1 MGLIGGRRGCTKTE
15 IKRQKM
21 ERVVF
26 RIWRRIPRARIGTT
40 ASFGISPRILLSAR
54 PAPFQTTFQAT
65 ISRRLYSS
73 PAAQPQLQSQA
84 PLEPPADLDE
94 KERAVFEQ
102 LVAGLQPAQLAVRDV
117 SGGCGSMYAIEVASE
132 RFRGMGMLA
141 QQKMVN
147 KLLEK
152 EIEGWHGVQ
161 LKTRVP

>member
-1 MGLIGGRRGCTKTE
+1 
-15 IKRQKM
+15 M
-21 ERVVF
+21 ERVAL
-26 RIWRRIPRARIGTT
+26 RIWRRSSRARTSMTT
-40 ASFGISPRILLSAR
+40 TFRFTPSILPSAR
-54 PAPFQTTFQAT
+54 PLLSYIVLQSTTSIRQ
-65 ISRRLYSS
+65 YSS
-73 PAAQPQLQSQA
+73 TGEQPQPQSPA
-84 PLEPPADLDE
+84 PLEPPADLDD

-102 LVAGLQPAQLAVRDV
+102 LVAGLQPAELVVRDV

-152 EIEGWHGVQ
+152 EIVGWHGVQ